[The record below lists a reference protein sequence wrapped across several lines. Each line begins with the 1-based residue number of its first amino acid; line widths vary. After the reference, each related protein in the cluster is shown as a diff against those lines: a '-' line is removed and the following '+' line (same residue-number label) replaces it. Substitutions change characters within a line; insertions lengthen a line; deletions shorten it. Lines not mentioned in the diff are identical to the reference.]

1 MFVDPLAEKYPGWT
15 PYHYVHNNPI
25 NLIDP
30 TGMEADGWRKDLKTG
45 EMSYCMSFTEE
56 NTDSSLYEYSD
67 ASQDSNYTYNSDGS
81 KTPVSVE
88 GLKTK
93 NYYYKA
99 NGF

>member
-1 MFVDPLAEKYPGWT
+1 MDPLAEKYPGWT

-45 EMSYCMSFTEE
+45 EMSYCVSFTEE

-67 ASQDSNYTYNSDGS
+67 ASQDSNYTYNLMDLRLLCLQGEQ
-81 KTPVSVE
+81 KQKIILRMLIP
-88 GLKTK
+88 L
-93 NYYYKA
+93 
-99 NGF
+99 